1 MYNKIY
7 QNNRMDSQKEC
18 VKECAICASNYT
30 SYMRKPIKCE
40 YCEFEACKECC
51 STYLLNVNNPGCMS
65 PACTGIWSR
74 EFISDNL
81 TKVFASTQLKKH
93 KANMLY
99 QEQLTWMPDT
109 QAEVEEERRQ
119 NRIQN
124 EIYQLVSSR
133 IVLNS
138 QLENQYEVLSKE
150 HREKEK
156 QVMKA
161 VAKRYDTKILLNQ
174 EKRKPKKDKN
184 NDLIKTL
191 EQQLNNYM
199 VEVENLNTEFYA
211 LHDKFTQDRESL
223 RASSPIVPKMKELEE
238 KIGLLREQLNEKA
251 PTAEK
256 SKFVRKCADPE
267 CHGFLSSRWKCG
279 LCDKWTCS
287 DCHEIKAG
295 GDHED
300 GSDNKSLDDHKCD
313 PNNVATV
320 KLLSKDTK
328 GCPKCQTMIN
338 HAGGCDQMWCT
349 QCHTA
354 FSWKTGQI
362 ETKIHNPHY
371 YEWRRKN
378 GGLAREPGDI
388 VCGNELNHELSNA
401 IRNALLSKHY
411 QTVSEFNNLCLY
423 ISDVVRNCLHLQYV
437 IIPSFR
443 HQGTNQTFAQRTRY
457 HRKAY
462 LTKEYTLE
470 KFKQQVE
477 QLDRKISLATEN
489 EQVTTLLLDA
499 TKEILFRFKASAES
513 EICDVK
519 ILDEIKE
526 LVKYANRCLMRIG
539 VTYTTASVYNFSDSI
554 GYGMRKTDRKALL

>member
-1 MYNKIY
+1 MENKE
-7 QNNRMDSQKEC
+7 SVKES
-18 VKECAICASNYT
+18 VKECNICASNYT
-30 SYMRKPIKCE
+30 SYMRKAIKCE

-51 STYLLNVNNPGCMS
+51 STYLLNVNKPGCMS
-65 PACTGIWSR
+65 PACTGEWSR

-81 TKVFASTQLKKH
+81 TKVFASTQLRIH

-99 QEQLTWMPDT
+99 QEQLTWMPES

-119 NRIQN
+119 QQIRNK
-124 EIYQLVSSR
+124 IYQLEYNR
-133 IVLNS
+133 YGLNT

-156 QVMKA
+156 QLMKA

-191 EQQLNNYM
+191 EQQLSDYI

-211 LHDKFTQDRESL
+211 LHDKFTHDRESL
-223 RASSPIVPKMKELEE
+223 RASSPLVPKMDEIVA
-238 KIGLLREQLNEKA
+238 KIDTLRIELNEKA
-251 PTAEK
+251 PAAEK
-256 SKFVRKCADPE
+256 AQFVRKCADPE
-267 CHGFLSSRWKCG
+267 CNGFVSSRWKCG
-279 LCDKWTCS
+279 LCEKWTCS
-287 DCHEIKAG
+287 DCHEIK
-295 GDHED
+295 
-300 GSDNKSLDDHKCD
+300 SDDDHKCD
-313 PNNVATV
+313 PDTLATA

-328 GCPKCQTMIN
+328 GCPKCQTMIYKID
-338 HAGGCDQMWCT
+338 GCDQVWCT

-411 QTVSEFNNLCLY
+411 QSVSEFNNLCLY

-443 HQGTNQTFAQRTRY
+443 QHGANQTFAQRTNW

-477 QLDRKISLATEN
+477 RLDRGMSLAIEN

-499 TKEILFRFKASAES
+499 TKEILFRFKVSAES
-513 EICDVK
+513 DKCDPK
-519 ILDEIKE
+519 ILEEIRV
-526 LVKYANRCLMRIG
+526 LVKYTNRCLMRIG
-539 VTYTTASVYNFSDSI
+539 VTYNTTSVYHFSESI
-554 GYGMRKTDRKALL
+554 GYGMIKTDRKELLLM

>member
-1 MYNKIY
+1 MYNKLY
-7 QNNRMDSQKEC
+7 QNNITDMENKEFVKESFKEC
-18 VKECAICASNYT
+18 NICASNYT
-30 SYMRKPIKCE
+30 SYMRKAIKCE
-40 YCEFEACKECC
+40 YCDFEACKECC
-51 STYLLNVNNPGCMS
+51 STYLLNVNTPGCMS
-65 PACTGIWSR
+65 PACSGIWSR

-81 TKVFASTQLKKH
+81 TKVFASTKLKQH

-99 QEQLTWMPDT
+99 QEQLTWMAES
-109 QAEVEEERRQ
+109 QSEVEEERRQ
-119 NRIQN
+119 QQIRNK
-124 EIYQLVSSR
+124 IYQLESNKSVINAQLISQIRILAIEKNAKEQEVIKMVS
-133 IVLNS
+133 
-138 QLENQYEVLSKE
+138 Q
-150 HREKEK
+150 
-156 QVMKA
+156 
-161 VAKRYDTKILLNQ
+161 RYDTKILLNQ
-174 EKRKPKKDKN
+174 MKRTPKN
-184 NDLIKTL
+184 ETVNDVINKL
-191 EQQLNNYM
+191 EQKILDYDVKIETLNK
-199 VEVENLNTEFYA
+199 EFYM
-211 LHDKFTQDRESL
+211 LRDKFMHDQDVLEET
-223 RASSPIVPKMKELEE
+223 SPLVPKIDEIVE
-238 KIGLLREQLNEKA
+238 KIDTLRIELNEKA
-251 PTAEK
+251 PAAAK
-256 SKFVRKCADPE
+256 AQFVRKCADPE
-267 CHGFLSSRWKCG
+267 CNGFVSSRWKCG

-287 DCHEIKAG
+287 DCHEIK
-295 GDHED
+295 
-300 GSDNKSLDDHKCD
+300 SDDDHKCD
-313 PNNVATV
+313 PDTLATA

-328 GCPKCQTMIN
+328 GCPKCQIMISKID
-338 HAGGCDQMWCT
+338 GCDQMWCT

-411 QTVSEFNNLCLY
+411 QSVSEFNNLCLY

-443 HQGTNQTFAQRTRY
+443 QYGNNQTFAQRTNG

-477 QLDRKISLATEN
+477 RLDRGMSLANEN

-499 TKEILFRFKASAES
+499 TREILFRFKVSAES
-513 EICDVK
+513 DKCDTK
-519 ILDEIKE
+519 ILEEIKE

-539 VTYTTASVYNFSDSI
+539 VTYSTSSVYQFSGSV
-554 GYGMRKTDRKALL
+554 GYGMIKTDRKTL

>member
-1 MYNKIY
+1 
-7 QNNRMDSQKEC
+7 
-18 VKECAICASNYT
+18 
-30 SYMRKPIKCE
+30 
-40 YCEFEACKECC
+40 
-51 STYLLNVNNPGCMS
+51 MS

-99 QEQLTWMPDT
+99 QEQLTWMQES

-119 NRIQN
+119 NRIRN
-124 EIYQLVSSR
+124 EIYQLVSNR

-138 QLENQYEVLSKE
+138 QLENQFEVLSKQ
-150 HREKEK
+150 HRDKEK

-174 EKRKPKKDKN
+174 EKRKPKRDKN

-191 EQQLNNYM
+191 EQQLSNYN
-199 VEVENLNTEFYA
+199 VEVENLNTEFYM
-211 LHDKFTQDRESL
+211 LHDKFTEDRESL
-223 RASSPIVPKMKELEE
+223 RASSPLVPKMKELEE

-251 PTAEK
+251 PAAAK
-256 SKFVRKCADPE
+256 SQFVRKCADPE
-267 CHGFLSSRWKCG
+267 CNGFLSSRWKCG
-279 LCDKWTCS
+279 LCDKWSCS
-287 DCHEIKAG
+287 DCHELKQ
-295 GDHED
+295 DH
-300 GSDNKSLDDHKCD
+300 DHKCD
-313 PNNVATV
+313 PNNVATAQ
-320 KLLSKDTK
+320 LLSKDTK

-411 QTVSEFNNLCLY
+411 QSVSEFNNLCLY

-443 HQGTNQTFAQRTRY
+443 QQGNNQTFAQRTNW

-477 QLDRKISLATEN
+477 RLDRGMSLANEN

-513 EICDVK
+513 ENCDIK
-519 ILDEIKE
+519 ILDEIRE

-539 VTYTTASVYNFSDSI
+539 VTYTTASVYHFSASI
-554 GYGMRKTDRKALL
+554 GYGMVKTDRKALLLM

>member
-1 MYNKIY
+1 MAN
-7 QNNRMDSQKEC
+7 
-18 VKECAICASNYT
+18 KECAICASNYT
-30 SYMRKPIKCE
+30 SYMRKAIKCE
-40 YCEFEACKECC
+40 YCDFEACKECC
-51 STYLLNVNNPGCMS
+51 STYLLNVNTPGCMS

-81 TKVFASTQLKKH
+81 TKVFASTKLKQH

-99 QEQLTWMPDT
+99 QEQLTWMPES

-119 NRIQN
+119 QQIRNK
-124 EIYQLVSSR
+124 IYQLESNKS
-133 IVLNS
+133 VLNVQVGDQIRILAIEKNAKEREVIKTVS
-138 QLENQYEVLSKE
+138 Q
-150 HREKEK
+150 
-156 QVMKA
+156 
-161 VAKRYDTKILLNQ
+161 RYDTKILLNQ

-184 NDLIKTL
+184 DDLIKTL
-191 EQQLNNYM
+191 EQRILDYDVKIETLNK
-199 VEVENLNTEFYA
+199 EFYM
-211 LHDKFTQDRESL
+211 LRDKFMHEKEVLEETGPL
-223 RASSPIVPKMKELEE
+223 VPKIVEIVA
-238 KIGLLREQLNEKA
+238 KINTLRIELNEKA
-251 PTAEK
+251 PAPAK
-256 SKFVRKCADPE
+256 SQFVRKCADPE

-279 LCDKWTCS
+279 LCDKWTCT
-287 DCHEIKAG
+287 DCHEIKAKG
-295 GDHED
+295 NEEED
-300 GSDNKSLDDHKCD
+300 DEHKCD
-313 PNNVATV
+313 PNNVATAQ
-320 KLLSKDTK
+320 LLSKDTK

-388 VCGNELNHELSNA
+388 VCGNELNHELPTV
-401 IRNALLSKHY
+401 IRKVLLEKHY
-411 QTVSEFNNLCLY
+411 QSVSEFNHLCLY
-423 ISDVVRNCLHLQYV
+423 ISDVVRNCLHLHYV

-443 HQGTNQTFAQRTRY
+443 QGNNHTFAQRTNY

-462 LTKEYTLE
+462 LIKEYTLE

-477 QLDRKISLATEN
+477 RLDRKVSLDTEN

-499 TKEILFRFKASAES
+499 AKEILFRFKASAES
-513 EICDVK
+513 ENCDLK

-539 VTYTTASVYNFSDSI
+539 VTYTTSSVYKFSDTI
-554 GYGMRKTDRKALL
+554 GYGMVKTDRKALL